1 MTEKDKNSHISVP
14 REEYEKL
21 LAQAGKKN
29 KKSSSPPGAK
39 SASKT
44 SSKASSKAAPAKRK
58 KSETRQRTKCLPVRL
73 TPAEHSYLKEVAAS
87 SGLKMGAYIRKTVF
101 GSPGE
106 RAQRAPSPDKEILAQ
121 LLGHIGKV
129 GGNINQL
136 AKRANTDGFGAVTDE
151 QFDEMKGNI
160 ATMRAMVMVAL
171 RPNDH

>member
-1 MTEKDKNSHISVP
+1 MTKKDADSHVSVP

-21 LAQAGKKN
+21 LAQAGKTG
-29 KKSSSPPGAK
+29 KKSSSSAPG
-39 SASKT
+39 SPSSTAST
-44 SSKASSKAAPAKRK
+44 GPRK

-73 TPAEHSYLKEVAAS
+73 TPAEHAYLKEVAAS
-87 SGLKMGAYIRKTVF
+87 SGLKMGAYIRKSVL
-101 GSPGE
+101 GDSGE
-106 RAQRAPSPDKEILAQ
+106 RAQSTPSPDKEVLA
-121 LLGHIGKV
+121 LLLAHMGKV